1 MSKNNNMI
9 GWEKAEVPELSA
21 VIQSPYISTYL
32 RLLPDVIC
40 VNPLPD
46 LPILGSSNLAA
57 NKDMKSKVWTNR
69 DTII

>member
-1 MSKNNNMI
+1 MI

-40 VNPLPD
+40 VNPSPD